1 MNHTDTSPIKLR
13 KNWNAREM
21 QALFD
26 ERAGRTDP
34 RIYTDEDLY
43 QIELE
48 RVFGRSWLLLGHE
61 TQIKKPGD
69 YTTNYMGEDPV
80 LVVRQKDG
88 SIAVFLNQCRHRG
101 MRIRSEEHTSELQ
114 SLMSISYAVFCL
126 KQKLKRY
133 YAHDINHVA

>member
-1 MNHTDTSPIKLR
+1 MKREETMNHTDTSPIKLR

-69 YTTNYMGEDPV
+69 YTTTYMGEDPV
-80 LVVRQKDG
+80 LVVRQKD
-88 SIAVFLNQCRHRG
+88 SSAAVFVKNRKSVVEG
-101 MRIRSEEHTSELQ
+101 KS
-114 SLMSISYAVFCL
+114 V
-126 KQKLKRY
+126 
-133 YAHDINHVA
+133 

>member
-1 MNHTDTSPIKLR
+1 
-13 KNWNAREM
+13 M

-69 YTTNYMGEDPV
+69 YTTNYMGEDPA

-101 MRIRSEEHTSELQ
+101 MRTCRSDAGNRSEEQTSELQ
-114 SLMSISYAVFCL
+114 SLMRNPYATFCL
-126 KQKLKRY
+126 NT
-133 YAHDINHVA
+133 IMT

>member
-1 MNHTDTSPIKLR
+1 MKREETMNHTDTSPIKLR

-69 YTTNYMGEDPV
+69 YTTNDMGEDPV
-80 LVVRQKDG
+80 
-88 SIAVFLNQCRHRG
+88 
-101 MRIRSEEHTSELQ
+101 RSEERRVGQECVSTCRSRW
-114 SLMSISYAVFCL
+114 SP
-126 KQKLKRY
+126 
-133 YAHDINHVA
+133 